1 MKTYI
6 VFHSLSVRL
15 AGIIAQIQQTQHKN
29 TEARDDNAKGQH
41 PELIDTLK
49 LRFHLN
55 SGHCTPCPTS

>member
-1 MKTYI
+1 MI
-6 VFHSLSVRL
+6 FHSLSVRL
-15 AGIIAQIQQTQHKN
+15 AGIIAQIQQAQHKN

-55 SGHCTPCPTS
+55 SGHWTPCPTS